1 MKIVSIYDFFQKF
14 PDEEAAR
21 LYLEK
26 KRWNGS
32 IVCPHCGSHK
42 VSECKNHKPMPYRCK
57 ECRKHFSVRTGTVL
71 EESRLPLKKWL
82 LAIYMMNSPRK
93 GIPSTQMAKELGIT
107 QKSAWFLAQRI
118 REAWLNKR
126 TEESSDSDKLDG
138 EVEVDETF
146 IGGKESNKH
155 SKKKLR
161 QGRGSVGKAVVIGIK
176 QRNGEVVVKH
186 VPDVTAKT
194 LHGFIEDNVVVG
206 ATVYTDDFKSYRGL
220 NKYNHLS
227 VNHSVGEYV
236 NQKAYTNGIESFWAF
251 LKRGYY
257 GIYHFMSSKHLERYI
272 QEFAFRHN
280 TASWETMNFIDR
292 TFEMM
297 RGKHISYKQLINN

>member
-1 MKIVSIYDFFQKF
+1 MV
-14 PDEEAAR
+14 
-21 LYLEK
+21 
-26 KRWNGS
+26 
-32 IVCPHCGSHK
+32 
-42 VSECKNHKPMPYRCK
+42 
-57 ECRKHFSVRTGTVL
+57 
-71 EESRLPLKKWL
+71 
-82 LAIYMMNSPRK
+82 
-93 GIPSTQMAKELGIT
+93 
-107 QKSAWFLAQRI
+107 LAQRI